1 MIFLRKLCPDVAVF
15 TFLSK
20 TKVMTEYLNPRGK
33 KQNNFRRYLILKLV
47 KKEQKNFEKH
57 KSSNPEALQCWKCIT
72 HPPLDKKREGGSSQD
87 RDPRIKSQLPWKY
100 SSRNRNLMQHAN
112 IPPKA
117 LMLTHKEDTENSPKH
132 LTD

>member
-1 MIFLRKLCPDVAVF
+1 MPRCCRVYIPLKDEGDDRISQSPRQ
-15 TFLSK
+15 K
-20 TKVMTEYLNPRGK
+20 TKQFQKILNFKTGEKRT
-33 KQNNFRRYLILKLV
+33 
-47 KKEQKNFEKH
+47 KNFEKH